1 MDQIVN
7 ATYARNNFRTL
18 LDQVAKQGR
27 RFILV
32 RDSIPQAVV
41 VPYQEM
47 LEKDEMF
54 NQRFD
59 QAIERSRKYFLKW
72 LKAKGVN
79 SATLTEKR
87 VYELIKKA

>member
-18 LDQVAKQGR
+18 LDQVVKQGK

-32 RDSIPQAVV
+32 RDSTPQAVMI
-41 VPYQEM
+41 PYQEM

-54 NQRFD
+54 NERFD
-59 QAIERSRKYFLKW
+59 QAIEKSRKYFLEW
-72 LKAKGVN
+72 LKTKGVN
-79 SATLTEKR
+79 PATLTEKK